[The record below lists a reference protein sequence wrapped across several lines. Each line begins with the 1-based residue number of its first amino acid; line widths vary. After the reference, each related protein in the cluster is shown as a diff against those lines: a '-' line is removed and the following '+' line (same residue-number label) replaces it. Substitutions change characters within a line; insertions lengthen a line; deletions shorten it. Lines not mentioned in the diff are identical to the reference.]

1 MDRTQI
7 IDEELNA
14 VAAHLRERREA
25 ILDAWRVAADADPQ
39 LTTTNALPQSLSNEL
54 GTTFRVILPRCYQ
67 PEPPE

>member
-1 MDRTQI
+1 MFGSFGRARRHRISDMDRTQI

-25 ILDAWRVAADADPQ
+25 ILDAWRAAADADPQ
-39 LTTTNALPQSLSNEL
+39 LTT
-54 GTTFRVILPRCYQ
+54 FRVILPRRYQ